1 MAAQTDPGCERRFER
16 RSGDAG
22 ATPRLHA
29 TVTVST
35 ARATAAA
42 EIHCSTRRYSGDM
55 EREISQRE
63 LRNNSGEI
71 MRAVKKGESFIV
83 TSNGEPIARLSPLR
97 DRYFVPSNV
106 VLEAFKGAPNID
118 YKRLRADLDAV
129 ADPSP
134 WRDD

>member
-1 MAAQTDPGCERRFER
+1 MRVTSVDIVTDAATD
-16 RSGDAG
+16 RSI
-22 ATPRLHA
+22 
-29 TVTVST
+29 V
-35 ARATAAA
+35 
-42 EIHCSTRRYSGDM
+42 CYSGDM

-83 TSNGEPIARLSPLR
+83 TSNGEPVARLSPFR
-97 DRYFVPSNV
+97 DRYFVPSEV
-106 VLEAFKGAPNID
+106 VLEVFKGTPKVD
-118 YKRLRADLDAV
+118 YKKFRADLDAL